1 MIALKRVFS
10 VVTVLTI
17 TGLGTFFTDV
27 RNNLAAHLRG
37 AQSEETTTT
46 TIVEEPTTEPYLRPE
61 GVHEAPDGHGK
72 LVALTFDDGPS
83 PISRHVLE
91 AIDKTGGHATFFCL
105 GDRAEEYQGI
115 LKKIVAQGSEIASHS
130 YSHKRLTRLSDSAL
144 EDDLSMA
151 ADALEHFSGT
161 APTLMRPPYGAI
173 SDDMVGRIDMPVI
186 LWSIDSEDWRYCEQL
201 CQNRSDEQRQ
211 RDFVRVVNSILD
223 YVQDG
228 DIVLMHDLY
237 CFTQDVAD
245 AVIAELHHK
254 GWKFVTVSELFEMKG
269 MVPQPGVVYHC
280 AR

>member
-17 TGLGTFFTDV
+17 TGLGTFFSDV
-27 RNNLAAHLRG
+27 RNNLAAHLHG
-37 AQSEETTTT
+37 AQGEETTTT
-46 TIVEEPTTEPYLRPE
+46 TTIEEPTTMPYLRPE
-61 GVHEAPDGHGK
+61 GIHEAPDGRGK
-72 LVALTFDDGPS
+72 LVALTFDDGPG
-83 PISRHVLE
+83 PISSHVLE
-91 AIDKTGGHATFFCL
+91 SIDNAGGHATFFCL
-105 GDRAEEYQGI
+105 GDRAEEYQSI
-115 LKKIVAQGSEIASHS
+115 LKQIVAQGSEVASHS
-130 YSHKRLTRLSDSAL
+130 FSHKRLTRLGNAAL
-144 EDDLSMA
+144 ADDLSMA
-151 ADALEHFSGT
+151 AAALEDFSGT

-173 SDDMVGRIDMPVI
+173 SDDMVGQIDMPVI

-254 GWKFVTVSELFEMKG
+254 GWQFVAVSDLFEMKG
-269 MVPQPGVVYHC
+269 IVPQPGVVYHC

>member
-17 TGLGTFFTDV
+17 TGLGTFFADV
-27 RNNLAAHLRG
+27 KNNLAAHLNN
-37 AQSEETTTT
+37 AQGEETTTT
-46 TIVEEPTTEPYLRPE
+46 TTIEEPAADPYIRPE
-61 GVHEAPDGHGK
+61 GVHEAPDGHEK

-83 PISRHVLE
+83 PISSHVLKS
-91 AIDKTGGHATFFCL
+91 IDNAGGHATFFCL
-105 GDRAEEYQGI
+105 GDRAEEYQST

-130 YSHKRLTRLSDSAL
+130 YSHKRLTRLSSYEL
-144 EDDLSMA
+144 EKDLSMA
-151 ADALEHFSGT
+151 AEALADFSGT
-161 APTLMRPPYGAI
+161 APALMRPPYGAI
-173 SDDMVGRIDMPVI
+173 SDDMAGQINMPVI

-245 AVIAELHHK
+245 AVITELHHK
-254 GWKFVTVSELFEMKG
+254 GWQFVSVSDLFKMKG
-269 MVPQPGVVYHC
+269 IVPQPGVVYHC